1 MRERVVEK
9 YFRDEVKKAGGKTR
23 KCVWPGTNG
32 CPDRVVLWEGRLY
45 GNETGRLDWVEM
57 KRPETPEAEDHQ
69 LRRHT
74 ELRDAGQT
82 VFVLPT
88 KEDVDRYV
96 ALRSTKW

>member
-1 MRERVVEK
+1 MREARIEK
-9 YFRDEVKKAGGKTR
+9 YLRDQVKLAGGKER

-32 CPDRVVLWEGRLY
+32 CPDRIVLWP
-45 GNETGRLDWVEM
+45 GRLDWVEL
-57 KRPETPEAEDHQ
+57 KRPETPDAEAHQ
-69 LRRHT
+69 LRRHA

-88 KEDVDRYV
+88 KEDVDRYI

>member
-23 KCVWPGTNG
+23 KCVWPGVNG
-32 CPDRVVLWEGRLY
+32 CPDQVALWPK
-45 GNETGRLDWVEM
+45 RLDWVEM

-69 LRRHT
+69 LRRHA

-88 KEDVDRYV
+88 KEDVDRYI
-96 ALRSTKW
+96 ALRTVKW